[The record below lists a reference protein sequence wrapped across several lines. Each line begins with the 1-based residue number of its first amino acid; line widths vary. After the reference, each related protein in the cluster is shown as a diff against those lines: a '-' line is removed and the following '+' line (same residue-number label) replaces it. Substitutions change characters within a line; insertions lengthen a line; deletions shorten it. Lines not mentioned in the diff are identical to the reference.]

1 MGFKLGII
9 GLPNVGKSTLFNAI
23 SNARADV
30 SNYPFTTIDPNIGI
44 VEVPDERTATISK
57 VLGSLKAIETI
68 IEFVDI
74 AGLVKG
80 ASRGE
85 GLGNKFLSNIREVD
99 AVVHVVRVFGDDNI
113 VHVDGSVNVKR
124 DIGIINSELLL
135 ADLATT
141 EKKLAAVKTAA
152 KTRDIKV
159 LEELSVLEKL
169 KDGLSKGLMASS
181 IPLKEIEIGLI
192 KGLSLLTLKPQIIL
206 ANCDEIITE
215 NKDLSDISTKAGAK
229 LLYICA
235 KLESEIKD
243 LPADDAKQY
252 LDEIGLKEPALPRLI
267 RSCYELLDLITFFT
281 GNEKE
286 TRAWTVKRGAKAPA
300 ASGKVHSDMERGFIS
315 AEIISFPDL
324 KGCGSMSKARDL
336 GLVRLEG
343 KNYEV
348 KDGDI
353 IQIRFH
359 V

>member
-9 GLPNVGKSTLFNAI
+9 GLPNVGKSTLFNAL
-23 SNARADV
+23 SNAKADV

-44 VEVPDERTATISK
+44 VAVPDERTAAISAI
-57 VLGSLKAIETI
+57 LGSPKAVETI

-99 AVVHVVRVFGDDNI
+99 AVVHVVRVFKDENI
-113 VHVDGSVNVKR
+113 VHVDGSVNVTR
-124 DIGIINSELLL
+124 DIEIINSELLL
-135 ADLATT
+135 ADLATV
-141 EKKLAAVKTAA
+141 EKRLATVKSAAKAHDKKILAALVVA
-152 KTRDIKV
+152 
-159 LEELSVLEKL
+159 ENL
-169 KDGLSKGLMASS
+169 KDGLSRGIMASS
-181 IPLKEIEIGLI
+181 LELKEDELELI
-192 KGLSLLTLKPQIIL
+192 NDLSLLTLKPQIIL
-206 ANCDEIITE
+206 ANCDEGMAG
-215 NKDLSDISTKAGAK
+215 NRDLEEIAAKTGAK

-243 LPADDAKQY
+243 LSFDDAKQY
-252 LDEIGLKEPALPRLI
+252 LNEIGLKEPALPRLI

-281 GNEKE
+281 SNEKE
-286 TRAWTVKRGAKAPA
+286 TRAWTVKGGTKAPA
-300 ASGKVHSDMERGFIS
+300 AAGKVHSDMERGFIS
-315 AEIISFPDL
+315 AEIISFADL
-324 KGCGSMSKARDL
+324 KKSGSMSKAREL

>member
-23 SNARADV
+23 SNARAAV

-57 VLGSLKAIETI
+57 ILGSSKAIETI

-80 ASRGE
+80 ASKGE

-99 AVVHVVRVFGDDNI
+99 AVVHVVRAFKDENI
-113 VHVDGSVNVKR
+113 IHVDGSVNVKR
-124 DIGIINSELLL
+124 DIEIINSELLL
-135 ADLATT
+135 ADLAAT
-141 EKKLAAVKTAA
+141 EKRLATVKAAA
-152 KTRDIKV
+152 KTMDKKM
-159 LEELSVLEKL
+159 LEELAVLEKV
-169 KDGLSKGLMASS
+169 KDSLSKGIMAIS
-181 IPLKEIEIGLI
+181 IPLKESETEQI
-192 KGLSLLTLKPQIIL
+192 KGLSLLTSKPQLLL
-206 ANCDEIITE
+206 ANCDETITE
-215 NKDLSDISTKAGAK
+215 NKELNDFGANTGTKQ
-229 LLYICA
+229 LYVCA

-243 LPADDAKQY
+243 LSAEDAKQY
-252 LDEIGLKEPALPRLI
+252 LNEIGLKEPALPRLI
-267 RSCYELLDLITFFT
+267 RSCYELLDLVTFFT

-286 TRAWTVKRGAKAPA
+286 ARAWTVKRGAKAPA
-300 ASGKVHSDMERGFIS
+300 AAGKVHSDMERGFIS
-315 AEIISFPDL
+315 AEIISFDDL
-324 KGCGSMSKARDL
+324 KKCGSMSKAKEL

-343 KNYEV
+343 KNYEIN
-348 KDGDI
+348 DGDI